1 MRGQRFDCFR
11 SFIVGGLG
19 AAALASA
26 ASATIYTGAGG
37 TIPDNDPAGFVSEIV
52 IDDEFVVDDL
62 TINLNGLFHTWIG
75 DLVVFVSYDGIDGT
89 AGSSLF
95 DRVGKTNATTG
106 FGDNSN
112 LAGTYSFNDGGGD
125 LWAAAAAASGSG
137 DVVAP
142 GVYFASGGLGPA
154 QLSLNGLFGGLNAKG
169 HVEHLDR
176 RCRRWRCRNARELVH
191 RLREVAGSR
200 SRRLHAAW
208 PRRTSR
214 GAPTS
219 SMLNGGRSA

>member
-19 AAALASA
+19 AAALASS

-52 IDDEFVVDDL
+52 IDDEFVVDAL

-75 DLVVFVSYDGIDGT
+75 DLVVFVSYDGVDGT

-95 DRVGKTNATTG
+95 NRVGKTNATTG

-137 DVVAP
+137 DIVAP
-142 GVYFASGGLGPA
+142 GVYFASGGLDPA
-154 QLSLNGLFGGLNAKG
+154 PLSLNGLFVGLNAKG
-169 HVEHLDR
+169 TWRISIVDAAGGDLGTLESWSIDFVKSPVPAPGALALLGLGGLLGARRRR
-176 RCRRWRCRNARELVH
+176 RC
-191 RLREVAGSR
+191 
-200 SRRLHAAW
+200 
-208 PRRTSR
+208 
-214 GAPTS
+214 
-219 SMLNGGRSA
+219 